1 MMFPDFDPVALQI
14 GPIAIR
20 WYALA
25 YIVGILLAWRY
36 CIWQAQRPPQ
46 RVTRNQLDDLMFWI
60 TIGII
65 VGGRLGQVLL
75 WEPGFYFAHPLEIL
89 MIWHGGMAFHGG
101 LIGVIL
107 AIWLYARSQKLSV
120 FAFSDVVAVS
130 TPIGLFLGRIA
141 NFING
146 ELVGRPTDVP
156 WAIIFPQVD
165 MQPRHPSQ
173 LYQAGLEG
181 IVLFLFL
188 YWAARQ
194 QWMRE
199 RLGMLTGL
207 FLMGYAVARSIGEI
221 FREPEV
227 NLGAWSFVTW
237 GQILSVPMFLLGLY
251 LVLRKPRN
259 APADKRAR

>member
-1 MMFPDFDPVALQI
+1 
-14 GPIAIR
+14 
-20 WYALA
+20 
-25 YIVGILLAWRY
+25 
-36 CIWQAQRPPQ
+36 
-46 RVTRNQLDDLMFWI
+46 
-60 TIGII
+60 
-65 VGGRLGQVLL
+65 
-75 WEPGFYFAHPLEIL
+75 
-89 MIWHGGMAFHGG
+89 MAFHGG

-181 IVLFLFL
+181 LLLFGFML
-188 YWAARQ
+188 WAARQ

-227 NLGAWSFVTW
+227 NLGDWSFVTW
-237 GQILSVPMFLLGLY
+237 GQILSVPMFLFGLY

-259 APADKRAR
+259 APADKNAR

>member
-36 CIWQAQRPPQ
+36 SIRQATLSPE
-46 RVTRNQLDDLMFWI
+46 RVSRTQLDDLMFWI

-75 WEPGFYFAHPLEIL
+75 WEPSLYLANPLEIL
-89 MIWHGGMAFHGG
+89 MIWKGGMAFHGG
-101 LIGVIL
+101 LIGVIV
-107 AIWLYARSQKLSV
+107 AIWLYARSQKLSL
-120 FAFSDVVAVS
+120 FAFSDVVAPS

-141 NFING
+141 NFVNG
-146 ELVGRPTDVP
+146 ELPGRPTDVP
-156 WAIIFPQVD
+156 WAIIFPRFD

-173 LYQAGLEG
+173 LYQAALEG
-181 IVLFLFL
+181 ILLFLL
-188 YWAARQ
+188 LHWAGRQ
-194 QWMRE
+194 QWIRE
-199 RLGMLTGL
+199 RLGMMTGL
-207 FLMGYAVARSIGEI
+207 FLMGYAVARSVGEI

-227 NLGAWSFVTW
+227 NLGAYSFVTW

-251 LVLRKPRN
+251 LVMRKPK
-259 APADKRAR
+259 AAADKGAR

>member
-1 MMFPDFDPVALQI
+1 MMFPEFDPVALQI
-14 GPIAIR
+14 GPVAIR

-36 CIWQAQRPPQ
+36 CIRQAELPPQ
-46 RVTRNQLDDLMFWI
+46 RVSRTQLDDLMFWI

-75 WEPGFYFAHPLEIL
+75 WEPSMYLANPLEIF
-89 MIWHGGMAFHGG
+89 MIWKGGMAFHGG
-101 LIGVIL
+101 LIGVIV
-107 AIWLYARSQKLSV
+107 AIWLYARSQKLSP
-120 FAFSDVVAVS
+120 FAFSDVIAAS

-141 NFING
+141 NFVNG

-156 WAIIFPQVD
+156 WAFIFPQVD
-165 MQPRHPSQ
+165 MQLRHPSQ

-181 IVLFLFL
+181 ILLFLFL
-188 YWAARQ
+188 HWAARQ
-194 QWMRE
+194 QRFRE

-207 FLMGYAVARSIGEI
+207 FLIGYAIARSIGEI

-227 NLGAWSFVTW
+227 SLGAYSFVTW
-237 GQILSVPMFLLGLY
+237 GQILSVPMFLFGLY
-251 LVLRKPRN
+251 LVMRKPRV
-259 APADKRAR
+259 AADKSA

>member
-1 MMFPDFDPVALQI
+1 MMFPEFDPVALQI

-36 CIWQAQRPPQ
+36 CIWLSQLPPQ
-46 RVTRNQLDDLMFWI
+46 RVSRTQLDDLMFWV

-75 WEPGFYFAHPLEIL
+75 WEPGLYLANPLEIL
-89 MIWHGGMAFHGG
+89 KIWKGGMAFHGG
-101 LIGVIL
+101 LIGVII
-107 AIWLYARSQKLSV
+107 AIVLYARSQKLSP
-120 FAFSDVVAVS
+120 FAFGDLISAS
-130 TPIGLFLGRIA
+130 APIGLFLGRVA
-141 NFING
+141 NFVNG

-156 WAIIFPQVD
+156 WAIIFPHVD

-181 IVLFLFL
+181 ILLFAFLF
-188 YWAARQ
+188 WAARQ
-194 QWMRE
+194 QWVRE

-207 FLMGYAVARSIGEI
+207 FLIGYAIARSIGEI

-227 NLGAWSFVTW
+227 SLGAYSFVTW
-237 GQILSVPMFLLGLY
+237 GQILSVPMFLIGLY
-251 LVLRKPRN
+251 LVLRKPQS
-259 APADKRAR
+259 PADKGA

>member
-1 MMFPDFDPVALQI
+1 MMFPDFDPVAFWI
-14 GPIAIR
+14 GPLAIR

-36 CIWQAQRPPQ
+36 CIHLAQKPPQ
-46 RVTRNQLDDLMFWI
+46 RVTRTQLDDLMFWV

-75 WEPGFYFAHPLEIL
+75 WEPGYYFSHPLEIL

-107 AIWLYARSQKLSV
+107 AIWLYARSQKLSL
-120 FAFSDVVAVS
+120 FAFADIVAPS
-130 TPIGLFLGRIA
+130 APIGLFLGRIA

-156 WAIIFPQVD
+156 WAVIFPQVD

-181 IVLFLFL
+181 LLLFIFML
-188 YWAARQ
+188 WAARQ
-194 QWMRE
+194 QWIRE
-199 RLGMLTGL
+199 RPGMLTGL
-207 FLMGYAVARSIGEI
+207 FLMGYAVTRSIGEI

-237 GQILSVPMFLLGLY
+237 GQILSVPMFLFGLY
-251 LVLRKPRN
+251 LVRRKPRG
-259 APADKRAR
+259 APAGKSTR

>member
-1 MMFPDFDPVALQI
+1 MMFPDFDPVAFWI
-14 GPIAIR
+14 GPLAIR

-36 CIWQAQRPPQ
+36 CIHLAQKPPQ
-46 RVTRNQLDDLMFWI
+46 RVTRTQLDDLMFWV

-75 WEPGFYFAHPLEIL
+75 WEPGYYFSHPLEIL

-107 AIWLYARSQKLSV
+107 AIWLYARSQKLSL
-120 FAFSDVVAVS
+120 FAFADIVAPS
-130 TPIGLFLGRIA
+130 APIGLFLGRIA

-156 WAIIFPQVD
+156 WAVIFPQVD

-173 LYQAGLEG
+173 LYQATFEG
-181 IVLFLFL
+181 ILLFSLLVVVWKFTDGRRRPGL
-188 YWAARQ
+188 I
-194 QWMRE
+194 
-199 RLGMLTGL
+199 TGT
-207 FLMGYAVARSIGEI
+207 FCIGYAVARIVGEI
-221 FREPEV
+221 FREPDSF
-227 NLGAWSFVTW
+227 LGF
-237 GQILSVPMFLLGLY
+237 ILGSDWLTMGMLLSLPVLAFGGW
-251 LVLRKPRN
+251 LVWRAYRKPLL
-259 APADKRAR
+259 PA

>member
-36 CIWQAQRPPQ
+36 SIRQAQLPPE
-46 RVTRNQLDDLMFWI
+46 RVSRTQLDDLMFWI

-75 WEPGFYFAHPLEIL
+75 WEPSLYLANPLEIL

-107 AIWLYARSQKLSV
+107 AIWLYARSQKLSL
-120 FAFSDVVAVS
+120 FAFSDIVAAS

-141 NFING
+141 NFVNG
-146 ELVGRPTDVP
+146 ELVGRPTELP
-156 WAIIFPQVD
+156 WAIIFPKYD
-165 MQPRHPSQ
+165 LIPRHPSQ
-173 LYQAGLEG
+173 LYQAALEG
-181 IVLFLFL
+181 ILLFLFL
-188 YWAARQ
+188 HWAASQ
-194 QWMRE
+194 QKYRE

-227 NLGAWSFVTW
+227 NLGAYSFVTW

-251 LVLRKPRN
+251 LVMRKPKV
-259 APADKRAR
+259 APADKATQ